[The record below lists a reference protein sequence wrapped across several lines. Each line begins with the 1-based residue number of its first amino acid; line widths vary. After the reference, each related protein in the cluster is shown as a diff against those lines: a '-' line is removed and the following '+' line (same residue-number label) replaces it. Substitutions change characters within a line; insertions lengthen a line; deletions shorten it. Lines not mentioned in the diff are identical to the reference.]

1 MSFST
6 LNIGA
11 SALFATQRAVET
23 ASHNV
28 ANATV
33 DGYSRQRV
41 EMTAATPI
49 PGTIGQRSDGMR
61 GSGVVV
67 TSVSRLRDQLAD
79 VAYRSEVTADGY
91 ANARSTTLDRA
102 QSVLGPVWDGT
113 PAKLDAFFSSLNNL
127 ANNPTDPAARDAVLN
142 AGSEV
147 SRSIRDA
154 AKQLSD
160 VTSDVTLKV
169 SGDVDTVNGLAAQVA
184 KLNKNILDATASG
197 QAPNDLLDARDRALD
212 QLHQLAGV
220 TTHENGLG
228 VVDVFLG
235 TQSLVRGEESYGLTA
250 GATTGGAPTVTW
262 SADGSP
268 ATAGGEIGGYIA
280 VTTVDLPALRT
291 SLDTVASGFITAV
304 NAQHAAGY
312 GTDHTTGTAFF
323 TGSDAATIDV
333 NPTVA
338 ANPSM
343 IAAASTDTAND
354 GNNALAMFRVGANT
368 TAVTLPGGTPSSIG
382 DALRSLGGRLGALAS
397 GAAATHDATSTA
409 VDSATK
415 TRSSLNG
422 VSVDEEMVDLVKYQ
436 HAYSA
441 AAKVISTAD
450 AMLDTLINRLGA

>member
-41 EMTAATPI
+41 EMAAATPI

-91 ANARSTTLDRA
+91 ASARSTTLDRA

-127 ANNPTDPAARDAVLN
+127 ANNPTDPAARDAVRN

-154 AKQLSD
+154 AQQLSD
-160 VTSDVTLKV
+160 VTSDVALKV

-197 QAPNDLLDARDRALD
+197 QAPNDLLDVRDRALD

-250 GATTGGAPTVTW
+250 GTTTAGAPAVTW

-268 ATAGGEIGGYIA
+268 ATAGGEIGGYLA

-291 SLDTVASGFITAV
+291 SLDAVASGFITAV

-312 GTDHTTGTAFF
+312 GTDHSTGTAFF

-338 ANPSM
+338 ANPAM
-343 IAAASTDTAND
+343 IAAASTDSLTAVNND
-354 GNNALAMFRVGANT
+354 GNNALALFRVGANA

-450 AMLDTLINRLGA
+450 QMLDTL